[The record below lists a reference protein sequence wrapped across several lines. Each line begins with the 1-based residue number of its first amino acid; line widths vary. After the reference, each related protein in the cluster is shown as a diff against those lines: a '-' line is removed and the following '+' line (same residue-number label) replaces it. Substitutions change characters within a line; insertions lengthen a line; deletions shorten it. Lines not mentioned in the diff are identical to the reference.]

1 MVQHSKAVAA
11 EIWAA
16 KIIEAAADLAAV
28 TWVEA
33 ALVKAVVGLA
43 KAAVDSVAE
52 IWAAADLVRV
62 EAVSV
67 VVSTMAVMACN

>member
-1 MVQHSKAVAA
+1 MVQHFKVVAA

-52 IWAAADLVRV
+52 IWAAAALVRV